1 MNLTCVNCE
10 IYSLQDF
17 FIADCGVEVLDFEQL
32 SFSLIWIEVRWCCLL
47 SASCY
52 LRVLPATRYL

>member
-1 MNLTCVNCE
+1 
-10 IYSLQDF
+10 
-17 FIADCGVEVLDFEQL
+17 L
-32 SFSLIWIEVRWCCLL
+32 SFSLIWIELRWCCLL